1 MTALTKPTILYITY
15 DGLLEPLGQSQV
27 LAYMEKLAQEWPVHI
42 VSFEKRNDREDKG
55 RMTAMRARLVEAGI
69 GWTAL
74 AYHKT
79 PSVPATAFDIVQG
92 ALVVAWQALR
102 GRAAV
107 LHARS
112 YVPTLMALPA
122 KRMTGAKLLF
132 DMRGFW
138 ADERVDGG
146 LWPNDGALYRAAKS
160 LERLFL
166 ENADQIVTLTHA
178 AVRELVRFPSLK
190 DHMPPLAV
198 IPTCADLDR
207 FQPQVEAAREPFVFG
222 YVGSVGTWYLF
233 DEIVTFYLTLAQRRP
248 DARLLF
254 VNRNEHDFI
263 RESLA
268 RRGVTHERFEIV
280 AAEHRDVPRQIGR
293 MHAAAAIIKPS
304 YSKMASAPTKL
315 AEYLGCGV
323 PCVGN
328 INVGDMEEIIAGERV
343 GVVLRDFSA
352 AAHAAAADRL
362 LALLDEPG
370 TRQRCVATARRLFSL
385 DIGVEAY
392 RQIYDS
398 LAGRAEKAHGLR
410 RCNQHDDPRK

>member
-1 MTALTKPTILYITY
+1 M
-15 DGLLEPLGQSQV
+15 
-27 LAYMEKLAQEWPVHI
+27 
-42 VSFEKRNDREDKG
+42 
-55 RMTAMRARLVEAGI
+55 
-69 GWTAL
+69 
-74 AYHKT
+74 
-79 PSVPATAFDIVQG
+79 
-92 ALVVAWQALR
+92 
-102 GRAAV
+102 
-107 LHARS
+107 
-112 YVPTLMALPA
+112 
-122 KRMTGAKLLF
+122 
-132 DMRGFW
+132 
-138 ADERVDGG
+138 
-146 LWPNDGALYRAAKS
+146 
-160 LERLFL
+160 
-166 ENADQIVTLTHA
+166 TLTHA

-190 DHMPPLAV
+190 DHMPPLSV

-248 DARLLF
+248 DARLLL

-280 AAEHRDVPRQIGR
+280 AAEHRDVPGQIGR

-304 YSKMASAPTKL
+304 YSKIASAPTKL

-328 INVGDMEEIIAGERV
+328 IDVGDMEEIIEGERV

-352 AAHAAAADRL
+352 AAHAARPTACSPFSTSQARGSAVSRRRADCFRSTS
-362 LALLDEPG
+362 ALKPIAKSM
-370 TRQRCVATARRLFSL
+370 TVSP
-385 DIGVEAY
+385 
-392 RQIYDS
+392 
-398 LAGRAEKAHGLR
+398 AGLKKPMAHV